1 MIDED
6 TGWWPHVQWAL
17 REGARD
23 NASYGMGRIMWIL
36 LDLFH
41 KKIDLQENNVSRD
54 RPLIVRL
61 TWASVGLACK
71 DRLDCCSAGR
81 ETRGSGKRFD
91 IVCGERPRLL
101 CRTLLLAKA
110 LQANGNST

>member
-1 MIDED
+1 
-6 TGWWPHVQWAL
+6 
-17 REGARD
+17 
-23 NASYGMGRIMWIL
+23 MWIL

-91 IVCGERPRLL
+91 IVCGERPFYPQDL
-101 CRTLLLAKA
+101 TLAKA
-110 LQANGNST
+110 YFICSKARPILFAAGIWVIQTQANQVPYHGPYQEPVT